1 MEISW
6 TDPVFKDEDTAIKV
20 SVKNFGGKDGTVT
33 TTLYASSSMVGS
45 ETTEIE
51 AGEEKDVYFT
61 WTPSEAVSITL
72 SVQTDYDDQTIER
85 NVYVQEIEDENI
97 GPVANGLIS
106 VNGIQATDSMI
117 ANANTGDIVSFSGT
131 NSYDSDG
138 TITKYDWTIVRSS
151 DNYEISMMQEK
162 FEYTFN
168 EGGTYSV
175 TLTVTDDKGDS
186 NAWQGNV
193 IVNEKTAVTG
203 SGDNEDDSNTLLI
216 GGTVAII
223 GLLGGVLGLRYF
235 RGEEEDDF
243 FDFED
248 TGPVNLGCP
257 SCGGMIVITTEQR
270 PIQVA
275 CPMCQSQFVIRE

>member
-1 MEISW
+1 M
-6 TDPVFKDEDTAIKV
+6 
-20 SVKNFGGKDGTVT
+20 
-33 TTLYASSSMVGS
+33 
-45 ETTEIE
+45 
-51 AGEEKDVYFT
+51 
-61 WTPSEAVSITL
+61 SITL

-85 NVYVQEIEDENI
+85 KVYVQEVEDDNI

-106 VNGIQATDSMI
+106 VNGIQATNSMI

-138 TITKYDWTIVRSS
+138 TITKYDWTVVRSS
-151 DNYEISMMQEK
+151 DNYEISMMQEN

-193 IVNEKTAVTG
+193 IVNEKTTVTG
-203 SGDNEDDSNTLLI
+203 NGDNEDDSNTLLI

-223 GLLGGVLGLRYF
+223 GLLGAVLGLRYF
-235 RGEEEDDF
+235 RGEEEDF
-243 FDFED
+243 FEFED
-248 TGPVNLGCP
+248 AGPVNLGCP

>member
-1 MEISW
+1 
-6 TDPVFKDEDTAIKV
+6 
-20 SVKNFGGKDGTVT
+20 
-33 TTLYASSSMVGS
+33 MVGS
-45 ETTEIE
+45 ETAEIE
-51 AGEEKDVYFT
+51 AGQDKDVYFT
-61 WTPSEAVSITL
+61 WTPSAAVSITL

-85 NVYVQEIEDENI
+85 NVYVQEVEDDNI

-106 VNGIQATDSMI
+106 VNGIQATNSMI

-138 TITKYDWTIVRSS
+138 TITKYDWTVVRSS
-151 DNYEISMMQEK
+151 DNYEISMMQEN

-193 IVNEKTAVTG
+193 IVNEKTTVTG

-223 GLLGGVLGLRYF
+223 GLLGAVLGLRYF
-235 RGEEEDDF
+235 RGEEED
-243 FDFED
+243 
-248 TGPVNLGCP
+248 L
-257 SCGGMIVITTEQR
+257 SLIHI
-270 PIQVA
+270 
-275 CPMCQSQFVIRE
+275 

>member
-1 MEISW
+1 
-6 TDPVFKDEDTAIKV
+6 
-20 SVKNFGGKDGTVT
+20 
-33 TTLYASSSMVGS
+33 
-45 ETTEIE
+45 
-51 AGEEKDVYFT
+51 
-61 WTPSEAVSITL
+61 
-72 SVQTDYDDQTIER
+72 
-85 NVYVQEIEDENI
+85 
-97 GPVANGLIS
+97 
-106 VNGIQATDSMI
+106 MI
-117 ANANTGDIVSFSGT
+117 ANANTGDIVTFSGT

-138 TITKYDWTIVRSS
+138 TITKYDWTVVRSS
-151 DNYEISMMQEK
+151 DNYEISMMQEN

-235 RGEEEDDF
+235 RGEDDDDF
-243 FDFED
+243 FDFEN
-248 TGPVNLGCP
+248 TGPVNIGCP
-257 SCGGMIVITTEQR
+257 SCGGTIAITTEQR